1 MARNERPEETTGS
14 PPSPDLFFST
24 MMGHQLT
31 AVMRTALELD
41 LFTLIGA
48 GTNTAATIA
57 KKTGG
62 AERGV
67 RILCDAL
74 ATLGHLTRD
83 DDGSYALTNDS
94 AAFLDRHSPVY
105 LGSAAD
111 FIASPLLDQAFDRLT
126 EAVRKG
132 GTVLPDDPAMAPDSP
147 YWVSFA
153 RNMGPMQRFPAQAL
167 AELLDPKPGAA
178 LKVLDIAAGHGHF
191 GIAMATRNPN
201 AEIYALDW
209 PQVLEVAK
217 ENAARAGVASRYHT
231 MPGSA
236 FEVELGSNFD
246 WVLLPNFLHH
256 FDPPTCE
263 TLLRRVRA
271 ALAPE
276 GEAAVLEFV
285 VDENRTAPMR
295 SAMFA
300 LIMLTT
306 TPAGDAYSYSEL
318 AAMFDKAGFSET
330 ELHPLPPSFQRV
342 VIATP

>member
-1 MARNERPEETTGS
+1 M
-14 PPSPDLFFST
+14 
-24 MMGHQLT
+24 
-31 AVMRTALELD
+31 
-41 LFTLIGA
+41 
-48 GTNTAATIA
+48 
-57 KKTGG
+57 
-62 AERGV
+62 
-67 RILCDAL
+67 
-74 ATLGHLTRD
+74 
-83 DDGSYALTNDS
+83 
-94 AAFLDRHSPVY
+94 
-105 LGSAAD
+105 
-111 FIASPLLDQAFDRLT
+111 
-126 EAVRKG
+126 
-132 GTVLPDDPAMAPDSP
+132 
-147 YWVSFA
+147 
-153 RNMGPMQRFPAQAL
+153 
-167 AELLDPKPGAA
+167 
-178 LKVLDIAAGHGHF
+178 
-191 GIAMATRNPN
+191 
-201 AEIYALDW
+201 
-209 PQVLEVAK
+209 
-217 ENAARAGVASRYHT
+217 
-231 MPGSA
+231 
-236 FEVELGSNFD
+236 GSNFD